1 MWLRDC
7 GRWHPD
13 RLPIWAT
20 LRPHEPASMRP
31 SGADRRAG
39 YRRLNRARDVSG
51 GVGECPSARALQ
63 GVHEYSRRH
72 ARCSSAFLPS
82 CLLAWLPLLA
92 RSPASPYAFAA
103 AFRWHHG
110 IPSGAWRQQHSTEPL
125 TLNGAEDTAPRAE
138 PDESRLNG
146 GFGDIDA
153 AQVRSSLL
161 RLPAMGGFY
170 RHVNRFLENAVCA
183 TRNSSATQITAS
195 AIRLAVVMCS
205 RTRIPGF
212 SNGRMRQWQT
222 PGLPSV
228 M

>member
-1 MWLRDC
+1 VWLRDC

-39 YRRLNRARDVSG
+39 HRRLNRAPDVSG
-51 GVGECPSARALQ
+51 ASVNARQRGRFRASMNTRA
-63 GVHEYSRRH
+63 GTRD
-72 ARCSSAFLPS
+72 ARPPS

-103 AFRWHHG
+103 AFRRHHG

-125 TLNGAEDTAPRAE
+125 TLNGAEDTAPPAE

-228 M
+228 I

>member
-1 MWLRDC
+1 MWLRGC
-7 GRWHPD
+7 GRWPPD

-51 GVGECPSARALQ
+51 GVRECPSARALQ

-82 CLLAWLPLLA
+82 CLAAAAGAFPGLALLLRGRLPPAPRNPA
-92 RSPASPYAFAA
+92 RSMAA
-103 AFRWHHG
+103 TA
-110 IPSGAWRQQHSTEPL
+110 
-125 TLNGAEDTAPRAE
+125 LNGASHAQRRRRHGATSRTGR
-138 PDESRLNG
+138 SRLNG

-161 RLPAMGGFY
+161 RLPAMG
-170 RHVNRFLENAVCA
+170 
-183 TRNSSATQITAS
+183 
-195 AIRLAVVMCS
+195 RLPPACQSVPRERRMCYA
-205 RTRIPGF
+205 
-212 SNGRMRQWQT
+212 
-222 PGLPSV
+222 
-228 M
+228 